1 ILLKE
6 WFRYTHYPVRFN
18 RKTRQVHIFQVSG
31 EIITVPWNKIYFT
44 TNRQRLN
51 ECIVGH
57 ILAEDNDTVLNTFSF
72 GHVGTRDE
80 LSRYW
85 EFIRCYM
92 EEDCVAELAATVLY
106 CPPVEHGREGYI
118 TGLQMLLQVE
128 SRLEWLPTLLL
139 LPLSL
144 VESVSRY
151 IGTQT
156 SRRPQWSAEVEMACR
171 PEPGDPVNVGAE
183 HNGPGRWRTV
193 LANEPRAVYDA
204 KNQ

>member
-1 ILLKE
+1 
-6 WFRYTHYPVRFN
+6 
-18 RKTRQVHIFQVSG
+18 
-31 EIITVPWNKIYFT
+31 
-44 TNRQRLN
+44 
-51 ECIVGH
+51 
-57 ILAEDNDTVLNTFSF
+57 
-72 GHVGTRDE
+72 
-80 LSRYW
+80 
-85 EFIRCYM
+85 
-92 EEDCVAELAATVLY
+92 
-106 CPPVEHGREGYI
+106 PVEHGREGYI

-204 KNQ
+204 KNQYLKDANQKIRNKMAHNRDA